1 MIRPVQPQDVKYIT
15 DIYNEYILN
24 STYTFETEPISE
36 DEMRLRIAQIFP
48 HFPFFVCETDH
59 KVVGYCYAHPWKQR
73 TAYRYTLETTVYL
86 SARHR
91 GKGLGKLLMQ
101 VLIEE
106 CRQHNYHTLI
116 ACITAC
122 NTASCSLHS
131 KLGFTQVSHFKEVGM
146 KFGEWLDVAD
156 YELILK

>member
-1 MIRPVQPQDVKYIT
+1 
-15 DIYNEYILN
+15 
-24 STYTFETEPISE
+24 
-36 DEMRLRIAQIFP
+36 
-48 HFPFFVCETDH
+48 
-59 KVVGYCYAHPWKQR
+59 
-73 TAYRYTLETTVYL
+73 
-86 SARHR
+86 
-91 GKGLGKLLMQ
+91 MQ

>member
-36 DEMRLRIAQIFP
+36 DEMRLRIAEIFP

-73 TAYRYTLETTVYL
+73 TAYRYTLNDSIPVCPT
-86 SARHR
+86 
-91 GKGLGKLLMQ
+91 
-101 VLIEE
+101 
-106 CRQHNYHTLI
+106 
-116 ACITAC
+116 
-122 NTASCSLHS
+122 
-131 KLGFTQVSHFKEVGM
+131 
-146 KFGEWLDVAD
+146 
-156 YELILK
+156 